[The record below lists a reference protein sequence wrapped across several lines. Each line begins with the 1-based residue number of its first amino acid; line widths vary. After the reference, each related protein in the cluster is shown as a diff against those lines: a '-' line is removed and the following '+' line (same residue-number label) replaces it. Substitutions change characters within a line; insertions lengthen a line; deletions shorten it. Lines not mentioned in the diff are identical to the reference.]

1 MKHQKSYSFFCCYCE
16 EPRKRE
22 RDNQINKPRQEYSQI
37 YKIDTNSNFSEK
49 MVPPVN
55 LNDKKVEN
63 EKENEKENNINN
75 YILENNKSID
85 SYHTINNKN
94 KNNKILKKEDN
105 NNIRNF
111 HKNFFQNDINSFL
124 AKKERNNINV
134 ENLSAYLKN
143 YKTNNSNNNI
153 IIQKENP
160 EQKEEQ
166 KKEDVNNNKKNTENL
181 QNLFIINND
190 KLKNE
195 NKTCNNKINKLN
207 SNQSL
212 IKVDEKENV
221 ISQTVRRV
229 NKFEL
234 DDKISQEQLLWKNK
248 SKNSN
253 IANNDANLIKKNN
266 IIDIS
271 HNNNISNKSIHN
283 KTKNEKDTNPINK
296 MEMNMDNDITCEKE
310 KEKEESIP
318 KENEIE
324 SELSNKKIE
333 KENKTLQHKEI
344 TKLSVNNINNNNS
357 FYSDFELKGKTN
369 NVEMNLITNNLKIKN
384 ENNQNPKGM
393 IIKKEEIENR
403 QLNELNNI
411 GTQQEIA
418 DKTDVFDS
426 QSLSQNGNNINNISI
441 KEGINVKL
449 NYLTEFAPIKTNQE
463 VNKETETKKSK
474 SKKESVSEEIED
486 EVGSIDEFNNS
497 NDNRSILTSYIFS
510 SVRPT
515 ESNKSYASS
524 VYGRSESQDLISNY
538 NELMSN
544 KGMRIFPVDMNNNNK
559 EVEIRMDNLYR
570 NSKNYFLAMQM
581 NQMKKLKEKIA
592 DKEKIINNNYNSIE
606 KLKNKMEKMEEE
618 GRQYERWIEKEE
630 EENENLVY
638 LLNFL
643 IECK

>member
-1 MKHQKSYSFFCCYCE
+1 MKG
-16 EPRKRE
+16 
-22 RDNQINKPRQEYSQI
+22 
-37 YKIDTNSNFSEK
+37 
-49 MVPPVN
+49 
-55 LNDKKVEN
+55 
-63 EKENEKENNINN
+63 
-75 YILENNKSID
+75 
-85 SYHTINNKN
+85 
-94 KNNKILKKEDN
+94 
-105 NNIRNF
+105 
-111 HKNFFQNDINSFL
+111 
-124 AKKERNNINV
+124 
-134 ENLSAYLKN
+134 
-143 YKTNNSNNNI
+143 
-153 IIQKENP
+153 
-160 EQKEEQ
+160 
-166 KKEDVNNNKKNTENL
+166 
-181 QNLFIINND
+181 
-190 KLKNE
+190 
-195 NKTCNNKINKLN
+195 
-207 SNQSL
+207 
-212 IKVDEKENV
+212 
-221 ISQTVRRV
+221 
-229 NKFEL
+229 
-234 DDKISQEQLLWKNK
+234 
-248 SKNSN
+248 
-253 IANNDANLIKKNN
+253 
-266 IIDIS
+266 
-271 HNNNISNKSIHN
+271 
-283 KTKNEKDTNPINK
+283 
-296 MEMNMDNDITCEKE
+296 
-310 KEKEESIP
+310 
-318 KENEIE
+318 
-324 SELSNKKIE
+324 
-333 KENKTLQHKEI
+333 
-344 TKLSVNNINNNNS
+344 
-357 FYSDFELKGKTN
+357 DFN

-426 QSLSQNGNNINNISI
+426 QSLSQNGNNINKISI

-449 NYLTEFAPIKTNQE
+449 NYLTEFAPIKPNQE

-581 NQMKKLKEKIA
+581 NQINKLKEKIA
-592 DKEKIINNNYNSIE
+592 DKEKTIKNNYNSIE

>member
-22 RDNQINKPRQEYSQI
+22 RDNQINKPRQELSQI

-49 MVPPVN
+49 MVPPV
-55 LNDKKVEN
+55 LNDKKVEKEKEK
-63 EKENEKENNINN
+63 EKENNN

-111 HKNFFQNDINSFL
+111 HKNFLQSDINSFL
-124 AKKERNNINV
+124 AKKERNNIKV

-143 YKTNNSNNNI
+143 YKTNNSINNNI
-153 IIQKENP
+153 IQKEKP
-160 EQKEEQ
+160 EEKEEQ
-166 KKEDVNNNKKNTENL
+166 KNEDINKDKKNTENL

-190 KLKNE
+190 KCNDE
-195 NKTCNNKINKLN
+195 NKTCNNKINNLN

-253 IANNDANLIKKNN
+253 IVNNDLNLIKNNN

-271 HNNNISNKSIHN
+271 HNNNISNKSIQN
-283 KTKNEKDTNPINK
+283 ETKNEKDTNPINK
-296 MEMNMDNDITCEKE
+296 IEMNIDNDITCEKE
-310 KEKEESIP
+310 KEKEEIIP

-324 SELSNKKIE
+324 SELTYKKIE
-333 KENKTLQHKEI
+333 KENKTLQHKKI
-344 TKLSVNNINNNNS
+344 AKLSVNNINNNNS
-357 FYSDFELKGKTN
+357 FNSDFEIKANIN
-369 NVEMNLITNNLKIKN
+369 NKEMNLINKNLKIKN
-384 ENNQNPKGM
+384 EDNQNPKENL
-393 IIKKEEIENR
+393 IKNEETENK
-403 QLNELNNI
+403 QLNELNNTE
-411 GTQQEIA
+411 TQQEIA

-426 QSLSQNGNNINNISI
+426 QSLSQNGNNLNNISI

-449 NYLTEFAPIKTNQE
+449 NYLTEFDPVKTNQE
-463 VNKETETKKSK
+463 ENKETETKKSK

-544 KGMRIFPVDMNNNNK
+544 KGMRIFPVDMNNNNNK